1 MMMLMTAVAPSQN
14 DLVADSKDSALGL
27 PETERWLQKLL
38 ATCLWGFT

>member
-1 MMMLMTAVAPSQN
+1 MGLADLVA